1 MDCFDVGMIHIIL
14 PIVLYLSILG
24 MSKLA
29 VFFLSLIIV
38 SFSFKIMSL
47 PYLLLLCKKG
57 QKVEQNLRRFSVLAH
72 FFVKCCFI
80 AFC

>member
-1 MDCFDVGMIHIIL
+1 MFMDCFDVGMISIIL

-24 MSKLA
+24 MSKL
-29 VFFLSLIIV
+29 VIFFLSLTIV

-57 QKVEQNLRRFSVLAH
+57 QNLSRFSVLAH
-72 FFVKCCFI
+72 FFVKRCFI
-80 AFC
+80 AFF